1 MRKTKC
7 VCYGRA
13 NLKLLGNV
21 QWLKAILDLT
31 LTLNYKDVTCLI
43 NPQHPIGSV
52 AASRPKGEYEEATES
67 HQLSSTATTTFHAME
82 GNDHRVFFSCKGT
95 AFQRQKEKNQYCVW
109 GKKKKLFSLT
119 KLE

>member
-1 MRKTKC
+1 MRRTKC

-67 HQLSSTATTTFHAME
+67 HQLSSTATTTFHTME
-82 GNDHRVFFSCKGT
+82 GNDHRVFFLAKVLRFKGRKRKINT
-95 AFQRQKEKNQYCVW
+95 VCGERKRNCFH
-109 GKKKKLFSLT
+109 
-119 KLE
+119 